1 MSSYNE
7 SSFSGGEF
15 SSGIQLLIPS
25 WNFTCHDQGTI
36 TSWTAHVT
44 GDTSIADLFEF
55 QIFEP
60 DSVKDGVYHAV
71 YGNLYRGDNAQDS
84 MITVPVDNIDNIFIP
99 IRPGYIVGV
108 YIPPS
113 VANNLS
119 LLYEDTGDTDVY
131 YWENIENRTCEFS
144 LCSGKVMRNIN
155 PLIEWTFG
163 KLSSIYI
170 YNYKYYCNIFVV
182 FIIVETSLT
191 LIETNLGV
199 LKQNTKYC
207 TEVKV
212 SDCIEPTHSSS
223 PSSTPTPKSHSTTT
237 SNPYV
242 TSSAMTTSSRG
253 NIFL

>member
-1 MSSYNE
+1 MCIRDRCNSSQSLSSYNE

-25 WNFTCHDQGTI
+25 WNFTCQGTI

-44 GDTSIADLFEF
+44 GDTSIADLIEF

-71 YGNLYRGDNAQDS
+71 YGNLYRGDDAQDS
-84 MITVPVDNIDNIFIP
+84 MITVPVNNIDNTFIP

-131 YWENIENRTCEFS
+131 YWENIENRTCDFS
-144 LCSGKVMRNIN
+144 LCSGNVMRNIN
-155 PLIEWTFG
+155 LFIGWTFM
-163 KLSSIYI
+163 
-170 YNYKYYCNIFVV
+170 
-182 FIIVETSLT
+182 ETALT
-191 LIETNLGV
+191 SIETNLGI
-199 LKQNTKYC
+199 LKQQTMYC
-207 TEVKV
+207 TEVDV
-212 SDCIEPTHSSS
+212 SDCVNPVSYTHLTLPT
-223 PSSTPTPKSHSTTT
+223 K
-237 SNPYV
+237 
-242 TSSAMTTSSRG
+242 A
-253 NIFL
+253 

>member
-1 MSSYNE
+1 MSLQATGCSSQALSSYNE

-25 WNFTCHDQGTI
+25 WNFTCQGTI

-44 GDTSIADLFEF
+44 GDTSITDLIEF

-60 DSVKDGVYHAV
+60 DSVEDGVYHAV

-84 MITVPVDNIDNIFIP
+84 MITVPVDNVQNTPIP

-131 YWENIENRTCEFS
+131 YWKNTENRTCDLS

-155 PLIEWTFG
+155 PLIGWTFS
-163 KLSSIYI
+163 KLS
-170 YNYKYYCNIFVV
+170 NM
-182 FIIVETSLT
+182 
-191 LIETNLGV
+191 
-199 LKQNTKYC
+199 
-207 TEVKV
+207 
-212 SDCIEPTHSSS
+212 SSS
-223 PSSTPTPKSHSTTT
+223 CNNHYWFCFYFSGNSPYIN
-237 SNPYV
+237 SN
-242 TSSAMTTSSRG
+242 
-253 NIFL
+253 